1 MASQRR
7 FQIADQFTDKI
18 ALEEYEKFLGRI
30 VEQVVPE
37 EPEEEPVPRRSSI
50 DSLISHLRNEEVE
63 EIVTDVFEEMSYE
76 VWVSNLGAV
85 LTTIAKDEKPVEEI
99 FVSIT
104 PRKLRT
110 RVEVIVAKANT
121 EGTAGSMEEKFL
133 DLSYYAIQIQRVMR
147 GKRGR
152 RRWKDRLA
160 RWVRRSQ
167 DLLTSALRTQST
179 RRGILGR
186 RAASDE
192 RNRQDE
198 LLRKAREARELR
210 KLRELSA
217 LKIQCYHRRA
227 RAIQLLLRMRRLA
240 QAKAGPV
247 VCDLAE
253 LETFFDEEPVIQSQS
268 VMPVFTFIQVPHEIK
283 IPVVVKEEPAF
294 DHEAERLR
302 ILEEMRRAEEAL
314 ELDRKAAA
322 RAAAEAARENER
334 RAKER
339 LRLAL
344 EAFTTGRYEKIR
356 KRFLIKYV
364 IEPYRWRKEQERWK
378 ANRAKRARPSI
389 FRGGYWSDL
398 SEEEEE
404 EVVED
409 VEARPKKEMPC
420 AKCGQ
425 RVVCVCESERYRV
438 RKELRRKKLSPT
450 RQKATFAR
458 KHPTP
463 ADVDALVDLQ
473 QAEIARLAREEEQRR
488 AYEAKFATPNK
499 RKKGVLSLPHIVGAE
514 SPPEDSLMKFFA
526 SRDGPP
532 NAGDQ
537 AYTLENL
544 KEQLSRSDRF
554 KRNLATSRRL
564 KQATGEV
571 ELSVRDKM
579 IYRTLTAPV
588 LPPRPWSS
596 AIDDHGRAPSYKR
609 AMTSGSMVPLDGS
622 GRW

>member
-1 MASQRR
+1 
-7 FQIADQFTDKI
+7 
-18 ALEEYEKFLGRI
+18 
-30 VEQVVPE
+30 
-37 EPEEEPVPRRSSI
+37 
-50 DSLISHLRNEEVE
+50 
-63 EIVTDVFEEMSYE
+63 
-76 VWVSNLGAV
+76 
-85 LTTIAKDEKPVEEI
+85 
-99 FVSIT
+99 
-104 PRKLRT
+104 
-110 RVEVIVAKANT
+110 
-121 EGTAGSMEEKFL
+121 
-133 DLSYYAIQIQRVMR
+133 
-147 GKRGR
+147 
-152 RRWKDRLA
+152 
-160 RWVRRSQ
+160 
-167 DLLTSALRTQST
+167 LLTSALRAQST

-186 RAASDE
+186 RAADEE

-253 LETFFDEEPVIQSQS
+253 LETFFDEEPIVPVQS
-268 VMPVFTFIQVPHEIK
+268 VMPVFSFTLLPPEIK
-283 IPVVVKEEPAF
+283 IPVVVQEPAF

-339 LRLAL
+339 LRIAL
-344 EAFTTGRYEKIR
+344 EAFTTGRSQKIVN
-356 KRFLIKYV
+356 RFLIKYV

-398 SEEEEE
+398 SDEEEPEVE
-404 EVVED
+404 EV

-420 AKCGQ
+420 AQCGG
-425 RVVCVCESERYRV
+425 RVVCVCAEERYR
-438 RKELRRKKLSPT
+438 RKELLRRKKLRPT
-450 RQKATFAR
+450 DAEKEEAFRAIAAYTKASTYERAGELVEMQQK
-458 KHPTP
+458 
-463 ADVDALVDLQ
+463 
-473 QAEIARLAREEEQRR
+473 EIARLAREAEQRK
-488 AYEAKFATPNK
+488 AYEAKFGSSNK
-499 RKKGVLSLPHIVGAE
+499 KKKGVLSLPHIAGAE
-514 SPPEDSLMKFFA
+514 EPPEDSLMKFFA

-532 NAGDQ
+532 SAGDQ
-537 AYTLENL
+537 WYTLENV
-544 KEQLSRSDRF
+544 KEQQTRSDRF
-554 KRNLATSRRL
+554 KRNLATSRKL
-564 KQATGEV
+564 KQATGEI

-596 AIDDHGRAPSYKR
+596 QIDDHGRAPSYKR

>member
-1 MASQRR
+1 M
-7 FQIADQFTDKI
+7 
-18 ALEEYEKFLGRI
+18 
-30 VEQVVPE
+30 EQVVPE

-85 LTTIAKDEKPVEEI
+85 LTQVKLDEKPVEEI

-121 EGTAGSMEEKFL
+121 EGTAGCMEEKFL
-133 DLSYYAIQIQRVMR
+133 DLDYYAIQIQRVMR

-186 RAASDE
+186 RAADEE

-217 LKIQCYHRRA
+217 LRIQCYHRRA

-240 QAKAGPV
+240 RAKSGPV

-253 LETFFDEEPVIQSQS
+253 LETFFDEEPITQVQS
-268 VMPVFTFIQVPHEIK
+268 VMPVFSFTLLAPEIK

-302 ILEEMRRAEEAL
+302 ILEELRLAEEAL

-398 SEEEEE
+398 SEEEEPE
-404 EVVED
+404 VED
-409 VEARPKKEMPC
+409 VVEARPHKEMPC
-420 AKCGQ
+420 AVCGG
-425 RVVCVCESERYRV
+425 RVVCVCESERYRG
-438 RKELRRKKLSPT
+438 RMRLFEMKETRRKKLRPT
-450 RQKATFAR
+450 DEEKEEAFRAKAAYAR
-458 KHPTP
+458 KHLTYER
-463 ADVDALVDLQ
+463 AGELVEMQ
-473 QAEIARLAREEEQRR
+473 QKEIARLAREEEQRK
-488 AYEAKFATPNK
+488 AYEAKFGNSAK
-499 RKKGVLSLPHIVGAE
+499 KKKGVLSLPHIVGAE
-514 SPPEDSLMKFFA
+514 DPPEDSLMKFFA